1 MAIEEFEITV
11 NKHGEVIVK
20 IDKFSERR
28 MKYYREMLEE
38 ILGPVKELTIV
49 PMEGVPPEGVKL
61 SDEKDKKR
69 LRIDKTNSNG
79 NTFRGKM

>member
-38 ILGPVKELTIV
+38 ILGPVKELTII
-49 PMEGVPPEGVKL
+49 PMEGIPPEGVKL
-61 SDEKDKKR
+61 SDEKDQKR